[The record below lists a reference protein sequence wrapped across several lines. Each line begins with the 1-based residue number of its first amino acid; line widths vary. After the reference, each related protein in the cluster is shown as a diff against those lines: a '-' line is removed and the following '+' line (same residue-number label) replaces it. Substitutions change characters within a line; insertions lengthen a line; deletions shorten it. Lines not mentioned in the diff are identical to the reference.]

1 MNNNRPIILGSYSP
15 SENGIILNVITAHYS
30 KDGESNILP
39 NTNSQ
44 TKAAAI
50 LLEYE

>member
-1 MNNNRPIILGSYSP
+1 MISFITINTPPG
-15 SENGIILNVITAHYS
+15 ILNVITARYS

>member
-1 MNNNRPIILGSYSP
+1 MISFITINTPPG
-15 SENGIILNVITAHYS
+15 ILNVITAHYS

-39 NTNSQ
+39 NTNLQ